1 MAVSGRRL
9 PDASP
14 ASSRVTL
21 SIDEVV
27 LRGFPPIDRH
37 RVGDAM
43 AAELTRLLGEG
54 GLPAGTAGRAVAM
67 APLTMRLPA
76 DAGPEAVGREIAR
89 TLHAGL
95 CRHGV
100 PESRR

>member
-1 MAVSGRRL
+1 MSGARL
-9 PDASP
+9 PDGSTASR
-14 ASSRVTL
+14 RVTL
-21 SIDEVV
+21 SIDELV

-37 RVGDAM
+37 RVGDAL

-54 GLPAGTAGRAVAM
+54 GLPAGAAGGAAAM
-67 APLTMRLPA
+67 ASLTMRLPA

-100 PESRR
+100 PEDRR